1 MVGWHHQFN
10 GREFEPTLGDS
21 EGQGSLAC
29 WSPWS
34 CKKSDTTLLL
44 KNNHLLLV
52 IYSRLSPYTFLIFLQ
67 NYFLNNNTFK
77 NIYLLDSS
85 SFLQVKETQT
95 TGKYMCILWKTFPSK
110 LFPNCIFT
118 EKEKSLEFLA
128 AGCCTTALQSHRH
141 WLIGP
146 KEEPWGHSLGRQSC
160 PWTVSWTEIGG
171 QASLYNSQLS
181 CSPVSVAWQRN
192 S

>member
-1 MVGWHHQFN
+1 MKSRLIRKDPDAAKDGGQEEKGTTEDEMVGWHHQFN

-77 NIYLLDSS
+77 NIYLSDSS
-85 SFLQVKETQT
+85 SFLQVKETRT
-95 TGKYMCILWKTFPSK
+95 TGKYMCIL
-110 LFPNCIFT
+110 
-118 EKEKSLEFLA
+118 
-128 AGCCTTALQSHRH
+128 
-141 WLIGP
+141 
-146 KEEPWGHSLGRQSC
+146 
-160 PWTVSWTEIGG
+160 
-171 QASLYNSQLS
+171 
-181 CSPVSVAWQRN
+181 
-192 S
+192 